1 MAQIAVFHSSFDST
15 RYTGA
20 DRRADHPNL
29 AQAQAEAV
37 TCLLMG
43 RALIVNNTY
52 AFDSRTFL
60 NLSRAILDTRERV
73 RGQAGRSGRERID
86 ATSPVFMSWFGH
98 DDFFSCCADQLRR
111 MTPGRRLVLSYWKAI
126 DDDDRAREDLAVALT
141 TRAPSLPASVR
152 EYEGLE
158 DTYQT
163 LLKFDDYCRRQGCS
177 ARSQGPEIPLLTYL
191 QELESLERPE
201 LETIIGAAKDQYR
214 IDLDTVMKLRESIAK
229 VDAAAKSARS
239 WAHAAVNQ
247 AGGED
252 APGID
257 IFLLEQRQLI
267 DTLYNENLADSAG
280 SGSEL
285 LSSVPRTVGAAN
297 LERVNAFALELIKY
311 VQARQGTSRAENPV
325 AARSRLDLRPGM
337 TELFAAGDAGPDLP
351 AAPLEQLLAAYWE
364 LTADDD
370 RWLAWRDSCD
380 QVQLA
385 VERARRLYAAGRP
398 ADSRLGEV
406 WAAHLDLLQAQ
417 LPHVRAAEQALIT
430 SIELHG
436 KTFHTETR
444 PQDQDGAEEPDHA
457 SMAAGEY
464 IDRHLQDSSR

>member
-37 TCLLMG
+37 TSLLMG
-43 RALIVNNTY
+43 RALLVNNTY

-60 NLSRAILDTRERV
+60 NLIRAILDTRKRV

-86 ATSPVFMSWFGH
+86 ATSPVFMSWFGQ

-126 DDDDRAREDLAVALT
+126 DGDDRAREDLAVALT
-141 TRAPSLPASVR
+141 SRAPSLPASVR
-152 EYEGLE
+152 EHEEGLE

-163 LLKFDDYCRRQGCS
+163 ILKFDEYCRSQNCS
-177 ARSQGPEIPLLTYL
+177 ALSQGPEIPLLTYL
-191 QELESLERPE
+191 EELENLERSE
-201 LETIIGAAKDQYR
+201 LETIIRAAKDPYR
-214 IDLDTVMKLRESIAK
+214 IDIDTVMKLRESISK
-229 VDAAAKSARS
+229 VDPAAKSARS
-239 WAHAAVNQ
+239 WAHEAVNR

-252 APGID
+252 ARGID
-257 IFLLEQRQLI
+257 IFLLEQRQLV
-267 DTLYNENLADSAG
+267 DTLYNEVLADSAG
-280 SGSEL
+280 SGGEL

-311 VQARQGTSRAENPV
+311 VQARRSTSRAENPD
-325 AARSRLDLRPGM
+325 ATGGKLDLRPGM
-337 TELFAAGDAGPDLP
+337 SELFAAGDAGPDLP
-351 AAPLEQLLAAYWE
+351 AAPLEQLLVAYWE

-385 VERARRLYAAGRP
+385 VERARRRYSLGRP
-398 ADSRLGEV
+398 AGSQLSEA
-406 WAAHLDLLQAQ
+406 WAAHLDMLQAQ
-417 LPHVRAAEQALIT
+417 LPHVRAEEQALIT

-444 PQDQDGAEEPDHA
+444 PKVPEADEPIRA

-464 IDRHLQDSSR
+464 IDRYLQDSSR